1 MARMHSGKRGKSGST
16 KPVEKS
22 VPEWVSYK
30 AEEVE
35 QLIVKLA
42 KQEKSSSEIGLI
54 LRDSYGIPSVKTLLG
69 KKIQKVL
76 QEKKLVKDLPEDMLH
91 LIRRHVDIIEHMTE
105 NKHDMVGKR
114 GLQLT
119 ESKIKRLAKYYK
131 AKGIM
136 AEDWMYNKKRAK
148 MYIE

>member
-1 MARMHSGKRGKSGST
+1 MARMHSKKRGKSGST
-16 KPVEKS
+16 KPVEKT

-54 LRDSYGIPSVKTLLG
+54 LRDSYGIPSVKNLLG

-76 QEKKLVKDLPEDMLH
+76 QEKKLVKDLPEDVLC
-91 LIRRHVDIIEHMTE
+91 LIRRHVDIMNHMLE
-105 NKHDMVGKR
+105 NNHDMVGKR

-119 ESKIKRLAKYYK
+119 ESKIKRLIKYYK
-131 AKGIM
+131 AKGIVS
-136 AEDWMYNKKRAK
+136 EDWIYNKKRAK